1 MRSRIWLLGMMCGV
15 SGSAFAQEPAFM
27 IPNDREASAQVAG
40 ILASARDAGLP
51 TAQIVGKVNYGV
63 NARRSKPNDIV
74 RAASIVKTR
83 LEAARAA
90 LAPNP
95 SEREIEEGANALGEN
110 ATAENLRDVRKAGGN
125 RSVAQ
130 ALGLLTQLLA
140 TKVPAKLA
148 TEKVTDLLRR
158 GATGEQLVAMGYEI
172 TSDVR
177 NGSQV
182 LASLDVRS
190 NNLNATLAAQG
201 GGGFFS
207 SGDKVT
213 ISAPVS
219 GETKSGTPPPPPPRR
234 P

>member
-1 MRSRIWLLGMMCGV
+1 MRSRFWLLGMMCGA
-15 SGSAFAQEPAFM
+15 SGSAFAQEPSFM

-51 TAQIVGKVNYGV
+51 TGPIIGKVNYGV

-83 LEAARAA
+83 LETARTA

-95 SEREIEEGANALGEN
+95 TEVEIVEGANALAEEG
-110 ATAENLRDVRKAGGN
+110 ATAEMLRAVRKAGGN

-140 TKVPAKLA
+140 TKVPANLA

-158 GATGEQLVAMGYEI
+158 GATGPQLVAMGNEI
-172 TSDVR
+172 SSDVR

-190 NNLNATLAAQG
+190 NNLIAALAGPNGAAAAFSNDRGNLTSAT
-201 GGGFFS
+201 S
-207 SGDKVT
+207 
-213 ISAPVS
+213 P
-219 GETKSGTPPPPPPRR
+219 TPPPPPPRR

>member
-15 SGSAFAQEPAFM
+15 SGSAFAQDPSFM

-51 TAQIVGKVNYGV
+51 TGPIVGKVNYGV
-63 NARRSKPNDIV
+63 IARRSKPNDIV

-95 SEREIEEGANALGEN
+95 SEREIEEGANALGETGG
-110 ATAENLRDVRKAGGN
+110 TAEMLRAVRKAGGN
-125 RSVAQ
+125 RSVAP

-140 TKVPAKLA
+140 TKVPAQIA
-148 TEKVTDLLRR
+148 TEKVTELLRR
-158 GATGEQLVAMGYEI
+158 GAADVQLVALGNEF

-177 NGSQV
+177 NGSQA

-190 NNLNATLAAQG
+190 NNLIASLAAQG
-201 GGGFFS
+201 GGFF
-207 SGDKVT
+207 SGDKVS
-213 ISAPVS
+213 IPASS
-219 GETKSGTPPPPPPRR
+219 EFKSSSGTPPPPPPRR